1 MKQIKAEEVSG
12 FGVWTAT
19 IMHFVVRENCDLHM
33 LMLKALHDLL
43 VPASP

>member
-1 MKQIKAEEVSG
+1 MKQIKAEEVSS
-12 FGVWTAT
+12 FGVWTAA
-19 IMHFVVRENCDLHM
+19 ILDFVVRENCDLHM